1 MALADPP
8 RHPRRR
14 FGDGNANRAAPPWH
28 RSIDVEIQPQLRHM
42 TEFVTK
48 RPKRL
53 RCLQCHKRF
62 TAPQRGRPPRYCSP
76 SCRQRAYEKRRA
88 ASQVEA
94 QLPLRL
100 LARDIAAVQGQD
112 EFRRRVVEV
121 LRELRLLP
129 PAPHRPPRSPLRVVK
144 DSER

>member
-1 MALADPP
+1 M
-8 RHPRRR
+8 
-14 FGDGNANRAAPPWH
+14 
-28 RSIDVEIQPQLRHM
+28 
-42 TEFVTK
+42 EFVTK

-53 RCLQCHKRF
+53 RCFHCRKRF
-62 TAPQRGRPPRYCSP
+62 TAPQRGRPPRYCSA

-88 ASQVEA
+88 SSQVEA
-94 QLPLRL
+94 HLPLRL

-129 PAPHRPPRSPLRVVK
+129 PAPRGPQRAPLRIVK
-144 DSER
+144 SDSAE